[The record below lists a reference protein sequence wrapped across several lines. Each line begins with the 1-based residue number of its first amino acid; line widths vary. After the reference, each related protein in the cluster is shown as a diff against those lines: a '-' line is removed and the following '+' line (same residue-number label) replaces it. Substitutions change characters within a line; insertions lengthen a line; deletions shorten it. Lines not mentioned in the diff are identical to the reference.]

1 MTPPAL
7 PRPRNRRT
15 WASAGLL
22 AALALGASSCGIS
35 LQSLPKIGGV
45 SGPTYKVTATF
56 ANVVNL
62 PENAQVRVGA
72 FAVGYVSAISPQD
85 FKALVAMKVKKSVK
99 LPVGTTAA
107 IHFDTPLGED
117 FVQLQP
123 PAATSTT
130 RFLSNGSTIPV
141 GDTATAP
148 SVEDA
153 FGALGALLNGGGINQ
168 LQTIIDQT
176 NLALNGNQPQIRSL
190 LNSLNATVTSFAQN
204 TPSIDNALT
213 AIASLSK
220 LLNQGS
226 GTITRGIADLGPAV
240 GVLGSENGDLTH
252 LLVNLDNLST
262 VANNIIQAS
271 SAGTVHTLQAL
282 QPLLDQLSS
291 VQQQLGPALTSLDA
305 LEKKTPGVTPGNYL
319 QLAINSTIQ
328 LPQLPQCTS
337 AGQTGCT
344 PPLHKVTVDPPEP
357 SEAYT
362 VSAIQILLEG
372 GLP

>member
-1 MTPPAL
+1 MTPTAP
-7 PRPRNRRT
+7 PRARHRRT
-15 WASAGLL
+15 WASAGML

-45 SGPTYKVTATF
+45 SGPTYKITATF

-62 PENAQVRVGA
+62 PQNAQVRVGA
-72 FAVGYVSAISPQD
+72 FAVGFVSSISPKD
-85 FKALVAMKVKKSVK
+85 FKALVAMKVKKNVK

-123 PAATSTT
+123 PGAAGTT
-130 RFLSNGSTIPV
+130 QFLANGSTIPES
-141 GDTATAP
+141 DTATAP

-271 SAGTVHTLQAL
+271 SAGTVHTLRAL
-282 QPLLDQLSS
+282 QPLLDQLTS

-337 AGQTGCT
+337 AGQTGCM
-344 PPLHKVTVDPPEP
+344 PRLQKVTVDPPEP

-362 VSAIQILLEG
+362 VSALQILLEG